1 MNSPTKDLLQFARVR
16 GLPIVLYQPGQRG
29 PVTVELKQAPAYL
42 TQPRYDW
49 SIAPDRL
56 KLFAEGYEGH
66 HSPAAKA
73 RRLAA
78 KQAGEPPAPAAGSS
92 PLE

>member
-1 MNSPTKDLLQFARVR
+1 MNSPTKDILQFARIR
-16 GLPIVLYQPGQRG
+16 GLPIVLYHPDHRE
-29 PVTVELKQAPAYL
+29 PFTVELKRATEHL

-49 SIAPDRL
+49 TITPDRL
-56 KLFAEGYEGH
+56 KLYAEGFAGH

-78 KQAGEPPAPAAGSS
+78 KQAAAAPAPAAGS
-92 PLE
+92 PPPV